1 MKLLM
6 ENWREFVNEE
16 EELQEIEALK
26 NMMGRL
32 RGGEKSKSGGYG
44 WEAAA
49 AEMDAED
56 EERASGLWDTIDA
69 ELAKNNLKLSDEEG
83 SQIQQLITKQLE
95 GYNLSEGLI
104 AEAGAWET
112 LKHWASKLGRME
124 KGGKIIGRGKA
135 DAENKAKIEK
145 VLSKPAIK
153 LIDDLRDKLE
163 SEYPDFPN
171 NKGTAEFGMAV
182 VEIWIVYDSIVDGV
196 KKNLL
201 EPAAANAL
209 IRALY
214 DLVDRYK
221 NYELSDVGR
230 HFTESS
236 DPIDE
241 KVGDRIRKLIQRNR
255 AGQDAVEQA
264 AAADEAQAALID
276 AGVDETVANS
286 LSGVADIPSEKVI
299 EMAQRAAAEGPE
311 AWNEFIQWKIENK
324 PLMHF
329 DLEFGEK
336 LSQAWADGS
345 SVTREMTSMTV
356 TGNTELVKAQYESQ
370 MAGYNAGLWGHPG
383 PPPEFGSELIASPET
398 VKSAASAVGERASD
412 AAIATAEQ
420 LPEKAQQVATA
431 VAEESNTTE
440 IARAA
445 VEQIDPEKAEEV
457 AQAIRN
463 VQQTMG
469 TGATDLSTM
478 QVAGFWLQN
487 VGLPALLYSK
497 MAIKLLR
504 AKGKHSSRDKE
515 LTKLL
520 DGIDEVPETS
530 GEAADETNV
539 RELVKSIAT
548 IVGEKTASAMY
559 KQIAK
564 ELRRMGYDNMVS
576 ESLLNEE
583 VIDLSMF
590 KLAPD
595 KRKEV
600 GLLLMKSLRPVGA
613 DINLGGEILNAAEL
627 SASDKQKGVSLA
639 GLSDII
645 PEPQRASAVKQII
658 YAILSNKGIP
668 VEQEDLKENK
678 ILSRW
683 QKMALIR

>member
-1 MKLLM
+1 M